1 MCSPTYTLLH
11 EYPNDPPIFHYD
23 LYRLEPGTDICEVG
37 LEPDYL
43 GKGITLIEWPERLE
57 ENTAGITHII
67 KIEIL
72 SETSREV
79 SLEKVGAEQ

>member
-1 MCSPTYTLLH
+1 M
-11 EYPNDPPIFHYD
+11 
-23 LYRLEPGTDICEVG
+23 G

-79 SLEKVGAEQ
+79 TLEKIGAEP